1 MTNKT
6 LSAVLIFSLAL
17 NLAVVGIFIF
27 KKVNQPHF
35 MGPPREFQRGLS
47 TFFNEMDL
55 NEKQREVMFSHLS
68 SFREKSQ
75 TGERE
80 IIKLEHELFT
90 YIRSEDAQKEKILKL
105 VGKIGELK
113 TAQAEAVIDHF
124 LEFKSVLNVEQ
135 QDHFFNM
142 LMEKRPGRHRM
153 GPPNGRPE
161 KPFRDNKFNR

>member
-35 MGPPREFQRGLS
+35 MGPPPNFQRGLS

-55 NEKQREVMFSHLS
+55 NEKQRKEMFSHLS
-68 SFREKSQ
+68 SFREKTQKGKS
-75 TGERE
+75 E
-80 IIKLEHELFT
+80 IIKLENELFT
-90 YIRSEDAQKEKILKL
+90 YIRSEDAQREKILNF
-105 VGKIGELK
+105 VAKIGTLK

-124 LEFKSVLNVEQ
+124 LEFRSVLSTEQ

-142 LMEKRPGRHRM
+142 LMEKRPGRHKM

-161 KPFRDNKFNR
+161 RPFRDNKFNR